1 MEANTEA
8 KRTPA
13 ELISLD
19 HYQGCQYC
27 SDPDRGF
34 CAEGDRLEQACIAA
48 GQVCPNCDSMSEDG
62 GLCWYCH
69 DEQKAT
75 KVYAECAICLRHVH
89 VEAKQLVRHGPDP
102 RGGFFCPGS
111 YQLPQDTAVMAQ
123 FGIGR

>member
-19 HYQGCQYC
+19 HYASCQYC

-48 GQVCPNCDSMSEDG
+48 GQVCPNCDAMSEDG

-69 DEQKAT
+69 DEQKA
-75 KVYAECAICLRHVH
+75 K
-89 VEAKQLVRHGPDP
+89 LVREQVAFKLSSGRVVGIHADVA
-102 RGGFFCPGS
+102 GFHNFIS
-111 YQLPQDTAVMAQ
+111 YQLADGSITVAERVVLL
-123 FGIGR
+123 